1 MKLLLYLLLF
11 TPCLLFS
18 QEKVIG
24 KIMEA
29 NENGYHVSL
38 NGANVYWLD
47 TSVGT
52 ITDIDGNFSLPYKE
66 GYNKLVVSY
75 IGYKTDTLTINDSK
89 MVHHL
94 LEVKGDLEEVLL
106 KTKRKASSRSYI
118 RSENLINISSAEL
131 LKAACCNLSES
142 FETNPSI
149 DVNFADAITGT
160 RQIKM
165 LGLTSPYTLI
175 TTENI
180 PSIRGAAQAYGLS
193 FIPGTWVESI
203 QITKGAGSVVNGFE
217 SIAGQINAELQ
228 KPTKDD
234 KFFLNAYGAI
244 NGRYELNTHYNA
256 KVSDKWSAGF
266 YVHGN
271 LREEK
276 FDNNNDGFLDM
287 PLANQINVMN
297 RWQYT
302 DQEKG
307 FVSFINFRYLNDEK
321 QLGQVDFNPFTD
333 KLTTSAWGGEINTK
347 RYEMAAKLGYVN
359 PRIPYQSM
367 GVQVA
372 YSSHNQESYFGLR
385 QYNIEHNSLYANAI
399 FNSIISDSR
408 HNFKTGLS
416 TTFDDYNEFVEV
428 VSYKRIENSVGAF
441 FEYSYDNLGDLNITV
456 GLRFDNHNLL
466 GAFITPRV
474 HARYTPWEKG
484 VFRASIGRG
493 KRSANIFTENQSLFS
508 TARTIKI
515 LGTGGD
521 IYGLDPEIAWNYGV
535 SFLQGFKVFGR
546 KGDVT
551 LDFYRTDFQN
561 QIVVDWENR
570 LEVSFYNLVGSSYA
584 NSFQAELNYNLA
596 EGLDLRAAYKYY
608 EVITDYTSG
617 RQEKPLTPSH
627 RIFGNI
633 SYETTLKDN
642 GSQWRLDATFNWL
655 GEQRLSKTSD
665 NPRPYQLPEHSPT
678 VSTLNTQ
685 VTKVF
690 SRNFEVYLGSENLT
704 DVRQDDPILSSEN
717 PFGPNFDSTFV
728 YGPIF
733 GRSIYSGLRFKI
745 N

>member
-1 MKLLLYLLLF
+1 
-11 TPCLLFS
+11 
-18 QEKVIG
+18 
-24 KIMEA
+24 MEA

-52 ITDIDGNFSLPYKE
+52 ITDIDGNFSLPYKKE
-66 GYNKLVVSY
+66 YKKLVVSY
-75 IGYKTDTLTINDSK
+75 IGYKTDTITINEPK

-180 PSIRGAAQAYGLS
+180 PAIRGAAQAYGLS

-256 KVSDKWSAGF
+256 KVSDKWSTGF
-266 YVHGN
+266 YLHGN

-321 QLGQVDFNPFTD
+321 QVGQVDFNPFTD
-333 KLTTSAWGGEINTK
+333 KLTTNAWGGEINTK
-347 RYEMAAKLGYVN
+347 RYEVAAKLGYVN
-359 PRIPYQSM
+359 PRIPYQSI

-372 YSSHNQESYFGLR
+372 FSNHNQESYFGLR

-416 TTFDDYNEFVEV
+416 TTYDDYNEFVEV

-441 FEYSYDNLGDLNITV
+441 FEYSYDNLGDLNITAGV
-456 GLRFDNHNLL
+456 RFDYHNLL
-466 GAFITPRV
+466 GAFITPRL

-484 VFRASIGRG
+484 VFRASVGRG

-508 TARTIKI
+508 TARTIRI

-521 IYGLDPEIAWNYGV
+521 IYGLDPEIAWNYGA
-535 SFLQGFKVFGR
+535 SFLQGFKFFER

-551 LDFYRTDFQN
+551 LDFYRTVFQN
-561 QIVVDWENR
+561 QIVVDWENPR
-570 LEVSFYNLVGSSYA
+570 EISFYNLEGTSYA

-596 EGLDLRAAYKYY
+596 KGLDLRAAYKYY

-627 RIFGNI
+627 RIFGNL
-633 SYETTLKDN
+633 SYETNLKEN
-642 GSQWRLDATFNWL
+642 GGQWRFDATYNWL
-655 GEQRLSKTSD
+655 GEQRFSNTSD
-665 NPRPYQLPEHSPT
+665 NPEPYQLSEYSPT
-678 VSTLNTQ
+678 VGTLNAQ

-704 DVRQDDPILSSEN
+704 DVRQDNPILSSEN

-733 GRSIYSGLRFKI
+733 GRSVYIGLRFKI